1 MLISCWRRCGEKS
14 RLDAHLNWSCRAAF
28 RRSSTVT
35 QTNSKVVG
43 NTEMLPVSHVTG
55 MRPKATVA
63 NKVELL
69 GFHWYDREPDDLK
82 DKRYIIMTLPK
93 YIFLPSSSLLNFP
106 KTKCKPP
113 SVSLF
118 PIMQKSAWCCLTCNI
133 GLQDDR
139 TRSPDI
145 FSDAT
150 LGENKSHTEWKK
162 KKKKNT
168 ALLLVTATNRNMTN
182 LLL

>member
-82 DKRYIIMTLPK
+82 DKRYLIMTLPK

-139 TRSPDI
+139 TRSP
-145 FSDAT
+145 AT
-150 LGENKSHTEWKK
+150 LVTLPWGKTNYILNEKRKRKK
-162 KKKKNT
+162 I
-168 ALLLVTATNRNMTN
+168 LRCSW
-182 LLL
+182 